1 MKNMTEWDAKVENIV
16 ININKEKEKKC
27 TSHVRCGY
35 NAYLISTK
43 VLVDF
48 HFKEKKINFGF
59 WPLLYLL
66 GSINYIFLV
75 EFDFNIEELKL
86 ILDIHNLTLLIVIVI
101 CLWQNIQFQHITFTI
116 HTMGSP
122 ITEIRKRVS
131 NNNKQNIYS
140 WNNSSKSPNGTKRDN
155 P

>member
-1 MKNMTEWDAKVENIV
+1 MTVSEMPRVENIV

-48 HFKEKKINFGF
+48 R
-59 WPLLYLL
+59 
-66 GSINYIFLV
+66 
-75 EFDFNIEELKL
+75 
-86 ILDIHNLTLLIVIVI
+86 NLTLLIVIVI

-140 WNNSSKSPNGTKRDN
+140 
-155 P
+155 

>member
-1 MKNMTEWDAKVENIV
+1 MKEIKSSEKDEKYDCERDAKVENIV
-16 ININKEKEKKC
+16 IIINKEKEKKC

-48 HFKEKKINFGF
+48 Q
-59 WPLLYLL
+59 
-66 GSINYIFLV
+66 
-75 EFDFNIEELKL
+75 
-86 ILDIHNLTLLIVIVI
+86 NLSLLIVIVI

-140 WNNSSKSPNGTKRDN
+140 
-155 P
+155 